1 MSSELID
8 FAVSFFILYV
18 VMLLAAWLLEVVL
31 IKIARKVPSE
41 YSEIFLRSIRPQIRL
56 ILLFIS
62 LKFAITRLTSPPV
75 NVKLALDRLFFALI
89 ILFIVVVLWKLIDVV
104 VLWYKDLSG
113 KSGKED
119 HNEAALLLAERSAK
133 ILVISISII
142 LVLDNYGVQVSA
154 LVTTLGIGGLAIS
167 LAAQDTLSNMVSGI
181 ILVIDRPFRIGDR
194 VEVQG
199 VGLNVEGEVVDIGL
213 RSTRIRTYDNQM
225 VIVPNSNIS
234 KNQVINHTFPDPR
247 SRVQVDIGVVQGT
260 DLGTVR
266 EVIIRAVRSVE
277 DVLVDGPVD
286 VILVDF
292 KENKM
297 SLRIR
302 WWVESSD
309 ASRLELEKIH
319 ECIYLA
325 LKEAKIEIA

>member
-1 MSSELID
+1 MSTELID
-8 FAVSFFILYV
+8 FAVSFFILYII
-18 VMLLAAWLLEVVL
+18 MLLAAWLLEFVL
-31 IKIARKVPSE
+31 IRIARKVPSE
-41 YSEIFLRSIRPQIRL
+41 YSELFLRSIRPQIRL

-75 NVKLALDRLFFALI
+75 NIKLALDRLFFALI
-89 ILFIVVVLWKLIDVV
+89 ILLIVIVLWKLIDVV

-113 KSGKED
+113 KSGKDD

-194 VEVQG
+194 IEVQG
-199 VGLNVEGEVVDIGL
+199 VGLNVDGEVVDIGL

-225 VIVPNSNIS
+225 VILPNSNIS
-234 KNQVINHTFPDPR
+234 KNQVINHTFPDPH
-247 SRVQVDIGVVQGT
+247 SRVQVEIGVVQGT
-260 DLGTVR
+260 DLEIVR
-266 EVIIRAVRSVE
+266 KVIIKAVQSAGG
-277 DVLVDGPVD
+277 VLVDKPVD
-286 VILVDF
+286 VFLVDY
-292 KENKM
+292 KDNKM

-302 WWVESSD
+302 WWIESSD
-309 ASRLELEKIH
+309 YSRAEFEKVN

-325 LKEAKIEIA
+325 LKEANIEIA

>member
-1 MSSELID
+1 MSSEWID

-18 VMLLAAWLLEVVL
+18 IMLLAAWLLEVVL

-62 LKFAITRLTSPPV
+62 LKFAVTRLTSPPV

-113 KSGKED
+113 KSGKDE

-154 LVTTLGIGGLAIS
+154 LVTTLGIGGLAVS

-181 ILVIDRPFRIGDR
+181 ILVIDKPFRIGDR

-199 VGLNVEGEVVDIGL
+199 VGLDVRGEVVDIGL

-225 VIVPNSNIS
+225 VIVPNSSIS

-247 SRVQVDIGVVQGT
+247 SRVQIEIGVIQAS
-260 DLGTVR
+260 DLEIVR
-266 EVIIRAVRSVE
+266 DVIIMALRNVE
-277 DVLVDGPVD
+277 GVLAEEPVD
-286 VILVDF
+286 VIIVDF
-292 KENKM
+292 KDNKM

-302 WWVESSD
+302 WWIESSD
-309 ASRLELEKIH
+309 ASRLENEKIY
-319 ECIYLA
+319 ESVYLA
-325 LKEAKIEIA
+325 LKNAKIEMA

>member
-1 MSSELID
+1 MGSEWIN
-8 FAVSFFILYV
+8 FAVSFLVLYAIL
-18 VMLLAAWLLEVVL
+18 LLAAWMLEAVL
-31 IKIARKVPSE
+31 IRIARKVPSQ
-41 YSEIFLRSIRPQIRL
+41 YSEGYLRSIRPQIRL
-56 ILLFIS
+56 LLLFFS
-62 LKFAITRLTSPPV
+62 LKFTVNRLTSIPV
-75 NVKLALDRLFFALI
+75 NVKLALDQLFFALI
-89 ILFIVVVLWKLIDVV
+89 TLLITVLLWKLIDSV

-113 KSGKED
+113 KSGKDE
-119 HNEAALLLAERSAK
+119 HNEAALLLAERSGK
-133 ILVISISII
+133 ILVVFIAII

-181 ILVIDRPFRIGDR
+181 ILVVDQPFHIGDR

-247 SRVQVDIGVVQGT
+247 SRVQVEIGVVHGT
-260 DLGTVR
+260 DLQIVR
-266 EVIIRAVRSVE
+266 DVIIRAMRSVE
-277 DVLVDGPVD
+277 GVLADEPVD
-286 VILVDF
+286 VLLIDF
-292 KENKM
+292 KDNKM

-309 ASRLELEKIH
+309 GSRLELEKVN
-319 ECIYLA
+319 EGIYLA
-325 LKEAKIEIA
+325 LKEAKIEMA